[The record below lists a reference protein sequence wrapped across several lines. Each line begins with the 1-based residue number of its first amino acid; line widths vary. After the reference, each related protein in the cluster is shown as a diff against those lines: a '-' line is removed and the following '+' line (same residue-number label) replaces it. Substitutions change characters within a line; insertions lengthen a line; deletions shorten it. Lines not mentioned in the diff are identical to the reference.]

1 LDWKKATEKI
11 HALNTIAALTF
22 HIGYYVTA
30 ILQVL
35 ESGPL
40 DARDRF
46 SFDLPA
52 LSSQEDW
59 ENLVQKMFN
68 DVEKLILLIARLPT
82 QRLSDTFT
90 DEKYGDYYRNLQG
103 LIEHTHYHLGQI
115 VILKKML
122 QS

>member
-1 LDWKKATEKI
+1 M
-11 HALNTIAALTF
+11 
-22 HIGYYVTA
+22 
-30 ILQVL
+30 
-35 ESGPL
+35 
-40 DARDRF
+40 F
-46 SFDLPA
+46 S
-52 LSSQEDW
+52 
-59 ENLVQKMFN
+59 

-82 QRLSDTFT
+82 KRLSDTFT